1 MTYGGLFAFIG
12 TPFGHP
18 FAYLVILI
26 VALLLFGNRLP
37 GMMRSLGRS
46 VVEFRKG
53 VSGVEDGINDVVRS
67 VDDQAKAEMKAEKK
81 ETEAQS

>member
-1 MTYGGLFAFIG
+1 MTYSSLFAFIG

-26 VALLLFGNRLP
+26 IALLLFGNRLP

-53 VSGVEDGINDVVRS
+53 VSGVEEGVNDVVRS
-67 VDDQAKAEMKAEKK
+67 VDEQAKSEMKAENEKK
-81 ETEAQS
+81 ESEV

>member
-12 TPFGHP
+12 PISGPFGY
-18 FAYLVILI
+18 AVILI
-26 VALLLFGNRLP
+26 IALLLFGNRLP

-53 VSGVEDGINDVVRS
+53 VSGVEDGISDVVRS
-67 VDDQAKAEMKAEKK
+67 VDDQAKAEMKAENEKK
-81 ETEAQS
+81 EAEV

>member
-1 MTYGGLFAFIG
+1 MTYGGIFAIIG

-81 ETEAQS
+81 EAEA